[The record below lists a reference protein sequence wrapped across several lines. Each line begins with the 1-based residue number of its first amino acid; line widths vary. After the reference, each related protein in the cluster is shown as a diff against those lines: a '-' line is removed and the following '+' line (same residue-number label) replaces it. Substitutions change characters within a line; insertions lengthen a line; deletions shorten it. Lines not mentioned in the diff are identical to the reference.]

1 MNYAPIFLGGAG
13 TWEKGINV
21 DGQRGAFNDDR
32 TLSNKRQSVA
42 SARSVRVATLV
53 DQHSTCK
60 DQYETANQSWF
71 PKGEAKSRTVVFPK
85 ENNGKHYTALSV
97 GRDFTSQG
105 NDLKLRKTS
114 EKGPHTT
121 YPNPHSRQNS
131 VDQHKGRFSFSYL
144 SFSFPL
150 R

>member
-1 MNYAPIFLGGAG
+1 MNYAPIFFLAG

-71 PKGEAKSRTVVFPK
+71 PKRRSQIT
-85 ENNGKHYTALSV
+85 NGGFSK
-97 GRDFTSQG
+97 
-105 NDLKLRKTS
+105 RK
-114 EKGPHTT
+114 
-121 YPNPHSRQNS
+121 
-131 VDQHKGRFSFSYL
+131 
-144 SFSFPL
+144 
-150 R
+150 